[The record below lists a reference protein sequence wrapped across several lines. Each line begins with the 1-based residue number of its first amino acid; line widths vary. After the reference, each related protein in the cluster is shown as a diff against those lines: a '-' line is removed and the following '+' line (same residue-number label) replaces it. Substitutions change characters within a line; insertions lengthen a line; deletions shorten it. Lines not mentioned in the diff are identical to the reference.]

1 MNQPK
6 LACQRLQKAVNR
18 LSLRKRQTAQ
28 SARGTCSFCRCAIR
42 AGDVYKSSGVL
53 RAHDIC
59 IQAIAAEL
67 GGSR

>member
-1 MNQPK
+1 MNRPK
-6 LACQRLQKAVNR
+6 LARQRLQKAVNR

-28 SARGTCSFCRCAIR
+28 SARGTCAFCPCAIR
-42 AGDVYKSSGVL
+42 AGDLYKSFGAL

-59 IQAIAAEL
+59 IRAIAPEL